1 MEVQIRVTSSAV
13 DHFVALTVFLVAILL
28 FFGLFNQTIQ
38 PAIIYQRN
46 RSVATKTSDLLDSIL
61 LNPGKPITWGQ
72 TNDAPTVFG
81 LQDPEFTQYKIS
93 PYSLMRLQ
101 SSIGQPVY
109 YSMTGQTYS
118 NITMGFGQ
126 SLLVPFNDCIN
137 YTVASKLLGVN
148 GAFGFSLTLTPIVT
162 VSISEKQ
169 TNPLTLEVNVVGA
182 GSPLGYA
189 TVSYCFMLVDGKDGS
204 YPSYS
209 IEYGEAIADN
219 TGKAILLFPD
229 FDSERQSYLMIAYA
243 HLNGLMG
250 VGYYE
255 HVRYTQNYVV
265 PFISDFETGEVM
277 LAHSWDVHQG
287 ANPAAIHYN
296 ATFVILSEDLTLRE
310 MPLDSSTG
318 KIVGKLNYGQ
328 DPKFAYQNL
337 TINTHNPGILIISYS
352 KSAVESGVVL
362 MPWGISSLAFPVS
375 FGGNQETREWVATDM
390 RQVLINGIAYQAK
403 LAGWSLEGYQV
414 IS

>member
-1 MEVQIRVTSSAV
+1 MASSAI
-13 DHFVALTVFLVAILL
+13 DHFVAITVFLAATLL
-28 FFGLFNQTIQ
+28 FIGLFNQTIQ

-46 RSVATKTSDLLDSIL
+46 RSVATKTSDLLDNIL

-81 LQDPEFTQYKIS
+81 LQDPEFTQYRIS

-126 SLLVPFNDCIN
+126 SLLVPFNECIN
-137 YTVASKLLGVN
+137 YTAASKLLGVN
-148 GAFGFSLTLTPIVT
+148 GTFGFSLTLTPIVT

-189 TVSYCFMLVDGKDGS
+189 TVSYCFMLIDGKDGA

-229 FDSERQSYLMIAYA
+229 FNSETQSYVMIAYA

-287 ANPAAIHYN
+287 ANPAAI
-296 ATFVILSEDLTLRE
+296 
-310 MPLDSSTG
+310 G

-337 TINTHNPGILIISYS
+337 TINTHNPGILIITYS

-375 FGGNQETREWVATDM
+375 FGGNQETQEWVATDM
-390 RQVLINGIAYQAK
+390 RQVLINGVAYQAK

-414 IS
+414 IT